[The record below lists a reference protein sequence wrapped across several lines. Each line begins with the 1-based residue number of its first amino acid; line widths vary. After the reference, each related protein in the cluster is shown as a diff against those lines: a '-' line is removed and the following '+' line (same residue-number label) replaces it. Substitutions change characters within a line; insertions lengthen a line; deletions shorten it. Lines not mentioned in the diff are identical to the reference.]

1 MNNKNSRKKQKGG
14 NEYDLY
20 RSGDYL
26 SNQRSWAYTDEE
38 RLSKSKDLVSK
49 LVYFWAD
56 EVRRFQKE
64 NKPNEVRIADSNW
77 NHWRRYEEVLNSNDI
92 KLNPSI
98 IQKFLPFIQI
108 EYIRLSV
115 ANFKGKYEF
124 LKQNLDD
131 IDSQVNEIKNSIQ
144 LNTQMGGLK
153 KNKKQSGGNSDC
165 GCSNSKQRLEK
176 RK

>member
-1 MNNKNSRKKQKGG
+1 MNNKNLRKKQGGG

-38 RLSKSKDLVSK
+38 RLTKSKDLVEK
-49 LVYFWAD
+49 LVYFWSN
-56 EVRRFQKE
+56 ETRRFQQEK
-64 NKPNEVRIADSNW
+64 KDNEARIADANW
-77 NHWRRYEEVLNSNDI
+77 NHWRRYQEVLNSNDI

-108 EYIRLSV
+108 EYIRLSIS
-115 ANFKGKYEF
+115 NFKDKYEF
-124 LKQNLDD
+124 LKQNLED
-131 IDSQVNEIKNSIQ
+131 IDLQVLDLKNKIQ
-144 LNTQMGGLK
+144 ENTQMGGLK
-153 KNKKQSGGNSDC
+153 KNKKQSGGDC
-165 GCSNSKQRLEK
+165 GCSNNRRLEK